1 VSDARDERLRRLSRW
16 LAFSER
22 LDRLIEASEAPAA
35 AAPPAHVRAS
45 TPAPR
50 AQGVRAGVA
59 AGLARVAV
67 ALHREAAADAV
78 AGSPLEGQ
86 AEGQA

>member
-1 VSDARDERLRRLSRW
+1 MSDARDERLRRLSRW

-35 AAPPAHVRAS
+35 AAR
-45 TPAPR
+45 PAPVLGSAPALQVRGAR
-50 AQGVRAGVA
+50 ARVA

-67 ALHREAAADAV
+67 ALHHEAAAGAV
-78 AGSPLEGQ
+78 LADD
-86 AEGQA
+86 